1 MQTGKAEALLSRH
14 KKNTNMEKEKIVEK
28 VVEIL
33 GVVDEAFITEK
44 ELSEKIG
51 VSKMSLWNWRK
62 DGRIPYYKLGQGLIR
77 YKLSEVMKR
86 IN

>member
-1 MQTGKAEALLSRH
+1 
-14 KKNTNMEKEKIVEK
+14 MEKEEIAEK
-28 VVEIL
+28 LSEIM
-33 GVVDEAFITEK
+33 GIINEPFITER

-51 VSKMSLWNWRK
+51 VSKVSLHSWRR
-62 DGRIPYYKLGQGLIR
+62 DGRIPYYKLGPRCIR

>member
-1 MQTGKAEALLSRH
+1 
-14 KKNTNMEKEKIVEK
+14 MEKEEIAEKLSEIMGIVNEP
-28 VVEIL
+28 
-33 GVVDEAFITEK
+33 FITEK

-51 VSKMSLWNWRK
+51 VSKVSLHNWRRK
-62 DGRIPYYKLGQGLIR
+62 GRIPYYKLGQGLIR

>member
-1 MQTGKAEALLSRH
+1 MKKEEIAEKLL
-14 KKNTNMEKEKIVEK
+14 
-28 VVEIL
+28 EIM
-33 GVVDEAFITEK
+33 GTVNEPFITEK

-51 VSKMSLWNWRK
+51 VTKVSLHNWRRE
-62 DGRIPYYKLGQGLIR
+62 GRIPYYKLGQGLIR

>member
-1 MQTGKAEALLSRH
+1 MKKEEIAEKLS
-14 KKNTNMEKEKIVEK
+14 
-28 VVEIL
+28 EIM
-33 GVVDEAFITEK
+33 GVVNEPFITEK

-51 VSKMSLWNWRK
+51 VSKVSLHSWRSK
-62 DGRIPYYKLGQGLIR
+62 GKIPYYKLGQGLIR

>member
-1 MQTGKAEALLSRH
+1 
-14 KKNTNMEKEKIVEK
+14 MEKEEIAEKLSEIMGIVNEP
-28 VVEIL
+28 
-33 GVVDEAFITEK
+33 FITEK

-51 VSKMSLWNWRK
+51 VSKVSLHNWRK
-62 DGRIPYYKLGQGLIR
+62 EKKIPYYKLGKGLIR

>member
-1 MQTGKAEALLSRH
+1 MDKEEIAEKLSEI
-14 KKNTNMEKEKIVEK
+14 MGIVTEP
-28 VVEIL
+28 
-33 GVVDEAFITEK
+33 FITER

-51 VSKMSLWNWRK
+51 VSKVSLHHWRR
-62 DGRIPYYKLGQGLIR
+62 DGRIPYYKLGPRCIR

>member
-1 MQTGKAEALLSRH
+1 
-14 KKNTNMEKEKIVEK
+14 MEKEEIAEKLSEIMGIVNEP
-28 VVEIL
+28 
-33 GVVDEAFITEK
+33 FITEK

-51 VSKMSLWNWRK
+51 VSKVSLHNWRK
-62 DGRIPYYKLGQGLIR
+62 KGRIPYYKLGPRCIR

>member
-1 MQTGKAEALLSRH
+1 MKKEEIAEKLSEI
-14 KKNTNMEKEKIVEK
+14 MGIVNEP
-28 VVEIL
+28 
-33 GVVDEAFITEK
+33 FITEK

-51 VSKMSLWNWRK
+51 VSKVSLHNWRRE
-62 DGRIPYYKLGQGLIR
+62 GRIPYYKLGQGLIR

>member
-1 MQTGKAEALLSRH
+1 
-14 KKNTNMEKEKIVEK
+14 MEKEEIAEKLSEIMGIVNEP
-28 VVEIL
+28 
-33 GVVDEAFITEK
+33 FITEK

-51 VSKMSLWNWRK
+51 VSKVSLHNWRK
-62 DGRIPYYKLGQGLIR
+62 KGRIPYYKLGQGLIR

>member
-1 MQTGKAEALLSRH
+1 MKKEEIAEKLS
-14 KKNTNMEKEKIVEK
+14 
-28 VVEIL
+28 EIM
-33 GVVDEAFITEK
+33 GMVNEPFITEK

-51 VSKMSLWNWRK
+51 VTKVSLHNWRRE
-62 DGRIPYYKLGQGLIR
+62 GRIPYYKLGQGLIR

>member
-1 MQTGKAEALLSRH
+1 MKKEEIAEKLSEI
-14 KKNTNMEKEKIVEK
+14 MGIVNEP
-28 VVEIL
+28 
-33 GVVDEAFITEK
+33 FITEK

-51 VSKMSLWNWRK
+51 VTKVSLHNWRRE
-62 DGRIPYYKLGQGLIR
+62 GRIPYYKLGQGLIR

>member
-1 MQTGKAEALLSRH
+1 MKKEEIAEKLSEI
-14 KKNTNMEKEKIVEK
+14 MGIVNEP
-28 VVEIL
+28 
-33 GVVDEAFITEK
+33 FITEK

-51 VSKMSLWNWRK
+51 VSKVSLHTWRK
-62 DGRIPYYKLGQGLIR
+62 EGKIPYYKLGKVLIR

>member
-1 MQTGKAEALLSRH
+1 M
-14 KKNTNMEKEKIVEK
+14 
-28 VVEIL
+28 
-33 GVVDEAFITEK
+33 GVVNEPFITEK

-51 VSKMSLWNWRK
+51 VSKVSLHSWRK
-62 DGRIPYYKLGQGLIR
+62 KGKIPYYKLGQGLIR

>member
-1 MQTGKAEALLSRH
+1 
-14 KKNTNMEKEKIVEK
+14 MEKEEIAEKLSEIMGIVNEP
-28 VVEIL
+28 
-33 GVVDEAFITEK
+33 FITEK

-51 VSKMSLWNWRK
+51 VSKVSLHNWRRE
-62 DGRIPYYKLGQGLIR
+62 GRIPYYKLGQGLIR

>member
-1 MQTGKAEALLSRH
+1 
-14 KKNTNMEKEKIVEK
+14 MEKEEMVEK
-28 VVEIL
+28 LTAII
-33 GVVDEAFITEK
+33 GVVDEPFITEK

-51 VSKMSLWNWRK
+51 VTKMSLWNWRK

>member
-1 MQTGKAEALLSRH
+1 MSTGKADALLSRH
-14 KKNTNMEKEKIVEK
+14 KKNRIMEKEEIAEKLSEIMGIVNEP
-28 VVEIL
+28 
-33 GVVDEAFITEK
+33 FITEK

-51 VSKMSLWNWRK
+51 VSKVSLHNWRRN
-62 DGRIPYYKLGQGLIR
+62 GRIPYYKLGQGLIR

>member
-1 MQTGKAEALLSRH
+1 
-14 KKNTNMEKEKIVEK
+14 MEKEEIAEK
-28 VVEIL
+28 LSEIM
-33 GVVDEAFITEK
+33 GVVNEPFITEK

-51 VSKMSLWNWRK
+51 VSKVSLHTWRNK
-62 DGRIPYYKLGQGLIR
+62 GKIPYYKLGQGLIR

>member
-1 MQTGKAEALLSRH
+1 MKKEEIAEKLS
-14 KKNTNMEKEKIVEK
+14 
-28 VVEIL
+28 EIM
-33 GVVDEAFITEK
+33 GVVNEPFITEK

-51 VSKMSLWNWRK
+51 VSKVSLHSWRK
-62 DGRIPYYKLGQGLIR
+62 KGKIPYYKLGQGLIR

>member
-1 MQTGKAEALLSRH
+1 
-14 KKNTNMEKEKIVEK
+14 MEKEEKQEIVEQLLE
-28 VVEIL
+28 VLSEVNEP
-33 GVVDEAFITEK
+33 FITEK

-51 VSKMSLWNWRK
+51 VTKVSLYNWRTK
-62 DGRIPYYKLGQGLIR
+62 GKIPFYRLGKQLIR